1 MREENKKNKDS
12 TLNML
17 GGFPQHVIQHH
28 STSRPFL
35 FIVYSLTIQVGVSPT
50 TMGFTTKN
58 DHDLGCEMG
67 VPPFKE
73 RPKAEVSE
81 ILAAAS
87 ANSQPPGSEEDKLH
101 PLTLDPGW
109 MIFPGKLTFL
119 AHFNAVLMFL
129 K

>member
-1 MREENKKNKDS
+1 M
-12 TLNML
+12 TW
-17 GGFPQHVIQHH
+17 
-28 STSRPFL
+28 
-35 FIVYSLTIQVGVSPT
+35 
-50 TMGFTTKN
+50 
-58 DHDLGCEMG
+58 GCEMG

-101 PLTLDPGW
+101 PLTLDPGGW
-109 MIFPGKLTFL
+109 IFSESWPCGPFRCRFDVFEMKLRKKHGEYKST
-119 AHFNAVLMFL
+119 